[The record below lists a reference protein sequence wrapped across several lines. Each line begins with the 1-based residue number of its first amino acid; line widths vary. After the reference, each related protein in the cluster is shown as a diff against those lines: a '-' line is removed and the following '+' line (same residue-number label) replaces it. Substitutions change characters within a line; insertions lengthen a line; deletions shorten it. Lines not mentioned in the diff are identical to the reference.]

1 MLSCGSVRPLV
12 KLSPLAVVW
21 PPCSSAPAQD
31 YLSLTSLPHGECP
44 RLVLAFSRTRT
55 SQLCHSP
62 HTAARAS
69 ALMHKKSGRKA
80 RINICSAGRLYL
92 PLPTHFPGPPPT
104 LLWLLRLVT
113 LTRTRGWASQGGASL
128 RQQHFSMN
136 THIHT
141 RARTSSYSAR
151 HRGGKAPAC
160 EFSHSCKKKAC
171 CANRQSRLSSSRTDG
186 RRPGQYLEPQS
197 SKNWKHFKCGGEF
210 ITCCVKAVTLI
221 YAWRSSVVI

>member
-12 KLSPLAVVW
+12 KLSPLAVGW

-31 YLSLTSLPHGECP
+31 YLSLTSLPRGECP

-69 ALMHKKSGRKA
+69 ALMHQKSGREA

-92 PLPTHFPGPPPT
+92 PLPTHFPVPPPT

-113 LTRTRGWASQGGASL
+113 LTRTRGWASRGGASL

-136 THIHT
+136 AHIHT
-141 RARTSSYSAR
+141 RAPAR
-151 HRGGKAPAC
+151 RHTLPVAEAGRHPRASFPTAAKRRHVVQTDNRG
-160 EFSHSCKKKAC
+160 
-171 CANRQSRLSSSRTDG
+171 
-186 RRPGQYLEPQS
+186 
-197 SKNWKHFKCGGEF
+197 
-210 ITCCVKAVTLI
+210 
-221 YAWRSSVVI
+221 